1 MTKML
6 SKKSWIISISACLIS
21 AGIALACAG
30 DWGPEYGTS
39 NFTPEIIVADSTYSP
54 FFFSN
59 QFYYGIGHDDNHDR
73 RFNATNTREWSRY
86 FGKGIP
92 TEELDFLLQKAEVN
106 TIDSAA
112 AWIAFPTGKL
122 PASMQG
128 FRLMQNR
135 KDAKLAAFLRYLQV
149 AKQGESYAL
158 NNVTGS
164 WDYEERKKD
173 KPTILPGAFDEIIPR
188 KMTSADPFLK
198 ERYYFQW
205 VRYSFFYNSPQ
216 KTIDLFEQHEKEF
229 SPGSIYYRTMAYAAG
244 AYYKLKNYSKANYL
258 YSRVYE
264 GCPELRTV
272 AHYSFHPQEEKDW
285 TATLALCRNNGEK
298 ATLWQM
304 LGIFYSDE
312 QRSLEEIY
320 ALDPKSEKMDLLMVR
335 AVNIYEQKF
344 NAGAVNGDYL
354 VKSVS
359 DSSNQ
364 PLFTLITR
372 IAEEGKTRR
381 PWTWDMAAGY
391 LNTLEGKYTAAQSWY
406 TRTTSLL
413 PKDNLAQSQLRL
425 LKLINKV
432 GMTRQMDTRTEN
444 ELLPDIEW
452 LRAMNSQQTNG
463 REMADPGGSFRSSD
477 AFEWLRKKLSALYKK
492 QKDPVKAECFVTSS
506 NFYANDQQVTALKT
520 FLEKTG
526 KTPYEDLCTR
536 LSSIKKEDVSE
547 YQAIRSAYEGRPEEA
562 IEKGTNTPGAATE
575 LPGNPFNGR
584 IRDCHD
590 CDFSAPQKIKYTKL
604 SLLQKIKDIK
614 DKIAAGTDIYTNA
627 VLLGN
632 AYYNLSQYGNARTFY
647 ECKIIGSGH
656 SDASYIDSAF
666 RQLLT
671 SMKISAGYYTQALN
685 AAANDEQRAKCQY
698 MLAKCER
705 NSWYNLPGNSDP
717 YGNTHGPDFQEW
729 KGFAAL
735 RSYSSTQYFKDVL
748 HECGYFKT
756 YINKRMKAP
765 GNH

>member
-1 MTKML
+1 MKKTF
-6 SKKSWIISISACLIS
+6 SKKYWIISISACCIS

-59 QFYYGIGHDDNHDR
+59 QFYYGINHDDNHDR
-73 RFNATNTREWSRY
+73 RFNTTNTREWSGY
-86 FGKGIP
+86 FGKNIP
-92 TEELDFLLQKAEVN
+92 SEELDFLLQKA
-106 TIDSAA
+106 TSGAIDSAA
-112 AWIAFPTGKL
+112 AWVAFPTGKL

-128 FRLMQNR
+128 FRLIQNR
-135 KDAKLAAFLRYLQV
+135 KDPKLAAFLRYLQI
-149 AKQGESYAL
+149 AKQGEIYAL

-164 WDYEERKKD
+164 WDYEEKKKD
-173 KPTILPGAFDEIIPR
+173 KPTILPAAFDEIIPQ
-188 KMTSADPFLK
+188 KMKSADPFLK

-205 VRYSFFYNSPQ
+205 VRFYFFYDSPQ
-216 KTIDLFEQHEKEF
+216 KTIGLFEQHEKEF
-229 SPGSIYYRTMAYAAG
+229 SHGSIYYRTMAYAAG

-320 ALDPKSEKMDLLMVR
+320 ELDPKSEKMDLLMVR

-344 NAGAVNGDYL
+344 NSGSANEGYS
-354 VKSVS
+354 VKPAS
-359 DSSNQ
+359 DSSDKA
-364 PLFTLITR
+364 LLTLVTR
-372 IAEEGKTRR
+372 IAEEGKTTR

-391 LNTLEGKYTAAQSWY
+391 LNTLEGKYTTALSWY
-406 TRTTSLL
+406 ARTTSLL

-425 LKLINKV
+425 LKLINKAS
-432 GMTRQMDTRTEN
+432 MTRQIDTRTEN

-463 REMADPGGSFRSSD
+463 QQTANPQGSFRSSD
-477 AFEWLRKKLSALYKK
+477 AFEWLRKKIAALYKK
-492 QKDPVKAECFVTSS
+492 QKDPIKAECFVTGSD
-506 NFYANDQQVTALKT
+506 FYANDQRVAALKT

-526 KTPYEDLCTR
+526 KTPYEDLCSR

-547 YQAIRSAYEGRPEEA
+547 YQAIKSAYEGHPEVA
-562 IEKGTNTPGAATE
+562 VEKLANNPGAATE

-584 IRDCHD
+584 IQDCHD

-604 SLLQKIKDIK
+604 SFLQKMKDIK
-614 DKIAAGTDIYTNA
+614 DKIAAGTDVYTNA

-632 AYYNLSQYGNARTFY
+632 AYYNMSQYGNARTFY

-671 SMKISAGYYTQALN
+671 GMKISAGYYTQALN
-685 AAANDEQRAKCQY
+685 AASNDEQKAKCQY

-705 NSWYNLPGNSDP
+705 NEWYNFTPSADG
-717 YGNTHGPDFQEW
+717 HGPDFLDW
-729 KGFAAL
+729 KGFATL
-735 RSYSSTQYFKDVL
+735 RSYSSTQYYKDVIR
-748 HECGYFKT
+748 ECGYFKT
-756 YINKRMKAP
+756 YIRKRASSAGKK
-765 GNH
+765 